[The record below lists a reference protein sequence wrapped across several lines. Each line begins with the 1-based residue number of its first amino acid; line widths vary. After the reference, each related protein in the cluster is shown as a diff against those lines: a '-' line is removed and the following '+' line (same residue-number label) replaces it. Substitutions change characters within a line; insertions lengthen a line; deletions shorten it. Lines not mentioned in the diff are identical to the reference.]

1 MTKKMPET
9 KVWKHGNGNRFTTK
23 FITQSKSQF
32 ESKAAQKNTL
42 IFLISVYLLFLII
55 KYSAIM

>member
-42 IFLISVYLLFLII
+42 IFLISV
-55 KYSAIM
+55 